1 MSSYRPDSISGE
13 NIKMK
18 VHLMM
23 ILFIALMIVSRPVF
37 AQTNGPGD
45 AVETVSSGKI
55 NWTAGDVYA
64 FGIGAPPALSSNP
77 AQARAMAERAAFV
90 VALRNLLEVVK
101 GVRVDSETTVENY
114 MIKNDMI
121 RTRVE
126 GIVKGARII
135 KKQYM
140 SDGSVEML
148 VSMPLKGSLMDTIV
162 PETFGRSAGGQVP
175 VKPALVPQKPSD
187 VKPSPQPS
195 KPPEPPEPPEPAPTP
210 VPPSPVPEKKP
221 EPAKPSLPSTATTPE
236 TKPEPPGPV
245 TPSPEVPSMEFKGGV
260 ATGLVIDGRGLGLK
274 PALLPR
280 IIDSEGREIYVGQ
293 VVTRTNAVEQGV
305 AGYAK
310 DVNAAS
316 NNFRV
321 TDNPAVVKGLRA
333 SGSART
339 DIVVA
344 QADARMLNQ
353 LGGQGDFLQNCRVI
367 IVY

>member
-1 MSSYRPDSISGE
+1 
-13 NIKMK
+13 MK
-18 VHLMM
+18 VHLAI
-23 ILFIALMIVSRPVF
+23 ILLIALMTVSGSVF
-37 AQTNGPGD
+37 AQTTGPGD
-45 AVETVSSGKI
+45 AIETVNSGKI
-55 NWTAGDVYA
+55 NWTAGEVYA
-64 FGIGAPPALSSNP
+64 SGVGAPPAQPSNA

-101 GVRVDSETTVENY
+101 GVRVDSETMVENY
-114 MIKNDMI
+114 MIKSDVI

-126 GIVKGARII
+126 GIVKGARIV

-148 VSMPLKGSLMDTIV
+148 VAMPMKGSLMDTIV
-162 PETFGRSAGGQVP
+162 PEVFGRPAGGQMP
-175 VKPALVPQKPSD
+175 LKPAPIPQKPSD
-187 VKPSPQPS
+187 VKPSPQPL
-195 KPPEPPEPPEPAPTP
+195 KPAEPSLPP
-210 VPPSPVPEKKP
+210 VPPPSVPEKKP
-221 EPAKPSLPSTATTPE
+221 EPAKPSLPPTATTPE
-236 TKPEPPGPV
+236 TKPEPQRPS
-245 TPSPEVPSMEFKGGV
+245 TPSPEGPSIEFRGGV
-260 ATGLVIDGRGLGLK
+260 ATGLVIDGRGLGLR

-280 IIDSEGREIYVGQ
+280 IVDPEGQEIYVGQ

-310 DVNAAS
+310 DVKAAA

-321 TDNPAVVKGLRA
+321 TDNPAVIKGLRA
-333 SGSART
+333 SGSAGT

-344 QADARMLNQ
+344 RADAQMLHQ

>member
-1 MSSYRPDSISGE
+1 
-13 NIKMK
+13 MK
-18 VHLMM
+18 VHLMN
-23 ILFIALMIVSRPVF
+23 ILLIALLVTVSGSAL

-45 AVETVSSGKI
+45 AVETVNSGKI
-55 NWTAGDVYA
+55 NWTVGEVIAS
-64 FGIGAPPALSSNP
+64 GIGAPPAQPSNA

-101 GVRVDSETTVENY
+101 GVRVDSETMVENY
-114 MIKNDMI
+114 MIKSDVT

-126 GIVKGARII
+126 GIVKGARIV

-140 SDGSVEML
+140 SDGSVEIL
-148 VSMPLKGSLMDTIV
+148 VAMQMKGSLMDTIV
-162 PETFGRSAGGQVP
+162 PETFGRPAGSHMP
-175 VKPALVPQKPSD
+175 LKPAPIPQKPSD
-187 VKPSPQPS
+187 VTPSPQPL
-195 KPPEPPEPPEPAPTP
+195 KPAEPSLPP
-210 VPPSPVPEKKP
+210 VPPPSVPEKKP
-221 EPAKPSLPSTATTPE
+221 EPAKPPLPPTAITPE
-236 TKPEPPGPV
+236 TKPEPPKPA
-245 TPSPEVPSMEFKGGV
+245 TPSPEEPLIEFKGGV
-260 ATGLVIDGRGLGLK
+260 ATGLVIDGRGLGLR

-280 IIDSEGREIYVGQ
+280 IVDPEGQEIYVGQ

-310 DVNAAS
+310 DVKAAT

-321 TDNPAVVKGLRA
+321 TDNPAVIKGLRA
-333 SGSART
+333 SGSAGT

-344 QADARMLNQ
+344 RADARMLHQ